1 MHASGDHLQDRRR
14 GGYHKQAQS
23 RLETYWRSRPCAST
37 RRARRRG
44 PPLRTPQGW
53 FEIRRLCAKLPC
65 VRSSWMKVLADQVQD
80 LNPEVTISQIQ
91 KHTRADP
98 RARGRDKGDLRQEDG
113 SHRGIVNKRENK
125 TVRKGCGKCTTRTG
139 KFQNPSFLQQ
149 ENSPIII
156 A

>member
-1 MHASGDHLQDRRR
+1 MHAAGVYLERRHR
-14 GGYHKQAQS
+14 GGCYKLAQS
-23 RLETYWRSRPCAST
+23 RLGTKGKSQWVPAK

-91 KHTRADP
+91 EHTRADP